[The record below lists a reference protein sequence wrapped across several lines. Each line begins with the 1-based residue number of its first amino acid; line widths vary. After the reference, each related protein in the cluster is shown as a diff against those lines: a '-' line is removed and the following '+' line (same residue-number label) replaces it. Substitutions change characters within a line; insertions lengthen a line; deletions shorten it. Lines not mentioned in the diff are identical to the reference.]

1 MKKTLI
7 EDNLLEEAKYFNDQI
22 IERVANGHI
31 PDIQNVEDCDYFY
44 NNSWRRKYYVHLDFE
59 DQFELINSSI
69 KSLYKDKKD
78 LNILEVGCG
87 PGYMSLELARQ
98 GYNVTG
104 IDISDKCIE
113 VALDTARKY
122 SPHILKN
129 NLSYKHSSLSNF
141 VPENNLKFDVV
152 YFLGS
157 LHHFI
162 DQSKVHNYINK
173 IMKKEKSYFI
183 CHEPVR
189 DKIKKSNAIIY
200 HLITTLLKLS
210 GIILRN

>member
-122 SPHILKN
+122 SPHILK
-129 NLSYKHSSLSNF
+129 
-141 VPENNLKFDVV
+141 
-152 YFLGS
+152 
-157 LHHFI
+157 
-162 DQSKVHNYINK
+162 
-173 IMKKEKSYFI
+173 
-183 CHEPVR
+183 
-189 DKIKKSNAIIY
+189 II
-200 HLITTLLKLS
+200 
-210 GIILRN
+210 